1 MNAMKIDL
9 PIIRTWVAK
18 WEKSNGVN
26 KTASQVAA
34 VMLSKILEGSEQRI
48 ASVERLMKEIIK
60 EVEAIQKMEQNLISR
75 LKCKRGMDASM
86 EGELKEH
93 RRRMAV
99 ILKETD
105 EVLKEPAG
113 ERSMMVGGLLLEIQ
127 KRGSDS
133 RTAAMTAA
141 RGEG

>member
-9 PIIRTWVAK
+9 PIIKTWVAK
-18 WEKSNGVN
+18 WEKNNGVN

-75 LKCKRGMDASM
+75 LKCNRGMDASM
-86 EGELKEH
+86 AGELKEH

-105 EVLKEPAG
+105 EVLKEPA
-113 ERSMMVGGLLLEIQ
+113 EEHSMMVGGLLLEIQ

-133 RTAAMTAA
+133 R
-141 RGEG
+141 RLP